1 MRIIVL
7 LGRLIA
13 GIAAALGLAA
23 VARKFSEPPP
33 EGTPGATPS
42 ITRGGT
48 PTTTPGG
55 AVAPGTTPATTPFT
69 PPGQA
74 GAESVA
80 SHQPRRLPGWS
91 KPKPEVIPPPTYWPA
106 VFGLGVAFLMWGFI
120 SNIFVFG
127 FGVIFIVTAIAG
139 WIGDLI
145 HEFK

>member
-13 GIAAALGLAA
+13 GLAAALGLAA
-23 VARKFSEPPP
+23 VARKFSQPPP
-33 EGTPGATPS
+33 EGTPGATP
-42 ITRGGT
+42 
-48 PTTTPGG
+48 TTQIAPG

-74 GAESVA
+74 EAESVA
-80 SHQPRRLPGWS
+80 SHQHRRLPGWS

-120 SNIFVFG
+120 SNIFIFS